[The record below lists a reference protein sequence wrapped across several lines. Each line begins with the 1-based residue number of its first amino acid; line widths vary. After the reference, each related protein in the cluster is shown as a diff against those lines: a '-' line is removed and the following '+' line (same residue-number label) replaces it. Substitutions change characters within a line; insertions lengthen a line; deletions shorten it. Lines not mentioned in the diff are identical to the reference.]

1 MESFKYFC
9 SHGDTACCSYRQL
22 FVKIPLVV
30 SSISGLYSVVCG
42 SACSCFDMIS
52 ILHDSRKLVPKK
64 KKRTV
69 KSSVV
74 VNLSKDQRREMV
86 VRQHH
91 PECDL
96 PIYKLNIIICECII
110 PINFYTCVVHTCDG
124 STLWHISSC
133 HLISRKVINVISF
146 NSLALLSSIFFA
158 PTIASHLASSSVV
171 QLELAGSSYTE
182 FPFQPVYLIAHVDS
196 FSLNKPSLLSS
207 IIKHTDTESKRCWDR
222 FSQSVL
228 WGLPLF
234 LFSNSINRYIILAFP
249 ISPHS

>member
-1 MESFKYFC
+1 
-9 SHGDTACCSYRQL
+9 
-22 FVKIPLVV
+22 
-30 SSISGLYSVVCG
+30 
-42 SACSCFDMIS
+42 
-52 ILHDSRKLVPKK
+52 
-64 KKRTV
+64 
-69 KSSVV
+69 
-74 VNLSKDQRREMV
+74 MV
-86 VRQHH
+86 VRQLH

-182 FPFQPVYLIAHVDS
+182 FPFHPVYLIAHVDS

-207 IIKHTDTESKRCWDR
+207 IIKHTDREQKMLR
-222 FSQSVL
+222 
-228 WGLPLF
+228 PLF
-234 LFSNSINRYIILAFP
+234 TKRTLRLTTFSLFQFNQQVHHSGFPYITSFIKPIYILVISLIFSLSFTERVAQQEQEGDGVNSQRMEC
-249 ISPHS
+249 SQGSW